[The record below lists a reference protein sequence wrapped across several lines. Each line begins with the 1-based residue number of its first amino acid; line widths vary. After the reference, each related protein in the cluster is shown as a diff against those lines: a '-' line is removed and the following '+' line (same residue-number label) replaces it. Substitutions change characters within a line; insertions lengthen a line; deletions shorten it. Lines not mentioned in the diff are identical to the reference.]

1 MYSRLTKYF
10 TAIFLQG
17 SFIQMICTDL
27 FSTNK
32 LRIKVI
38 IALGLN
44 IVLEIQVH
52 NILSCQFM
60 ETCFIL
66 QFVPY
71 FYSDF
76 GKCFC
81 SYVFRLI
88 FSCLSDAVE
97 SI

>member
-1 MYSRLTKYF
+1 MRILCK
-10 TAIFLQG
+10 IG
-17 SFIQMICTDL
+17 
-27 FSTNK
+27 FSLCYMK
-32 LRIKVI
+32 FSC
-38 IALGLN
+38 
-44 IVLEIQVH
+44 IQVH

-81 SYVFRLI
+81 SYVFRFDNSI
-88 FSCLSDAVE
+88 MFFFSLA
-97 SI
+97 